1 MYLKMRALNFLKVD
15 TKNERKTCLKSA
27 FEGTKFGLDKHR
39 ESLAAPTVDPTVVRV
54 HLTMRYVRNPA
65 PVKKKTSGKRHNT
78 HVLPLL
84 NECIGAI
91 LLPKFRWLT
100 SR

>member
-1 MYLKMRALNFLKVD
+1 MLKPANLKRNIHENDRPCMYLKMRALNFLKVD

-27 FEGTKFGLDKHR
+27 FEGTKLGLDKHR

-65 PVKKKTSGKRHNT
+65 PVKKNKNKR
-78 HVLPLL
+78 
-84 NECIGAI
+84 
-91 LLPKFRWLT
+91 
-100 SR
+100 